1 MSGGVKM
8 EPKIIEAKRDYI
20 ITDTT
25 MAKCDLCKRVFARLF
40 DLTPSKKT
48 HSFDNVVLC
57 SNCLDKCQLQFNID
71 IRELLIAG
79 SVESWQKNQK

>member
-1 MSGGVKM
+1 MDKV
-8 EPKIIEAKRDYI
+8 IEAKRDYI

-57 SNCLDKCQLQFNID
+57 SNCLDKSQLVFNID
-71 IRELLIAG
+71 IKELLISG
-79 SVESWQKNQK
+79 SVEAWQKNQKN

>member
-1 MSGGVKM
+1 MVMKV
-8 EPKIIEAKRDYI
+8 IEAKRDYI

-25 MAKCDLCKRVFARLF
+25 MAKCDMCKRVFARLF

-57 SNCLDKCQLQFNID
+57 INCLDKCQLTFNID
-71 IRELLIAG
+71 VREIILLG
-79 SVESWQKNQK
+79 SVEAWQKNQKQ

>member
-1 MSGGVKM
+1 MV
-8 EPKIIEAKRDYI
+8 IEATREYI

-25 MAKCDLCKRVFARLF
+25 MAKCDLCKRVFARLY

-57 SNCLDKCQLQFNID
+57 ANCLDKCQLIFSID
-71 IRELLIAG
+71 VKELLQSG
-79 SVESWQKNQK
+79 SVESWEKNKK